1 MRIAVARML
10 AIAFAQTPVASL
22 PAEYLWRLMKQSTT
36 WPVQP
41 RTAPATSPKSCPN
54 GPPAVSLQINV
65 HLDYAFE
72 LPCDVLL
79 QIEAAAMAGQVIE
92 HAQFTAAPSVHIAR
106 VPAQDGIGERMWLRP
121 QGRMLV
127 DYKATV
133 RITRKPADCA
143 ALPATP
149 LHLLPGTAVPYLMP
163 SRYCPSNQFTDFT
176 EQKFGAF
183 EGGAK
188 IAAMRD
194 WIAGHLSYVPG
205 SSHSGTTA
213 VDTFHDRK
221 GICRDY
227 AHLMITLARAAD
239 IPARIASVY
248 GIGVKPQDFHA
259 VAEVYLGGAW
269 HLVDPTGMG
278 TPADMAIIGIGR
290 DVGDVA
296 FLTAFGP
303 LVMNSQ
309 TVSVTRA

>member
-1 MRIAVARML
+1 
-10 AIAFAQTPVASL
+10 
-22 PAEYLWRLMKQSTT
+22 
-36 WPVQP
+36 
-41 RTAPATSPKSCPN
+41 
-54 GPPAVSLQINV
+54 
-65 HLDYAFE
+65 
-72 LPCDVLL
+72 
-79 QIEAAAMAGQVIE
+79 MAGQGVE
-92 HAQFTAAPSVHIAR
+92 HTQFSAAPSDHLTR
-106 VPAQDGIGERMWLRP
+106 VPAQDGIGERMWLRT

-133 RITRKPADCA
+133 SITRKPADCA
-143 ALPATP
+143 ALSATP

-163 SRYCPSNQFTDFT
+163 SRYCPSNQFADFAGK
-176 EQKFGAF
+176 EFGALQA
-183 EGGAK
+183 GAK

-205 SSHSGTTA
+205 SSNADTTA
-213 VDTFHDRK
+213 ADTFHDRK

-278 TPADMAIIGIGR
+278 TPDDMAIIGVGR

-309 TVSVTRA
+309 SVTVTRA